1 MVTCAR
7 IREEPLAEKYVLGE
21 LSEADRE
28 AFEGHYFECA
38 DCCEDLQT
46 YPSLLEELQRRA
58 ASIQAERSR
67 TAALPRWAWAAA
79 ATVAVTVALS
89 LGIWLRRPVVEAHP
103 ESVSS
108 PVPSLEELVRV
119 EPPPYKPVTVRGAID
134 EASQRFR
141 EAMQH
146 YVEGDYVTAIEGLQ
160 AAARLK
166 PGAPDISFF
175 LGICYLLTGQTDP
188 ALEHLHETVAFGN
201 SPYLEEAHF
210 YLAKAHLRTGDLD
223 AAEEEL
229 RTTVQLRGEME
240 SEAQELLGRL
250 ETLGESSSGREGPVP
265 DGAERP

>member
-1 MVTCAR
+1 M
-7 IREEPLAEKYVLGE
+7 ELA
-21 LSEADRE
+21 
-28 AFEGHYFECA
+28 
-38 DCCEDLQT
+38 
-46 YPSLLEELQRRA
+46 
-58 ASIQAERSR
+58 
-67 TAALPRWAWAAA
+67 
-79 ATVAVTVALS
+79 
-89 LGIWLRRPVVEAHP
+89 
-103 ESVSS
+103 
-108 PVPSLEELVRV
+108 RV
-119 EPPPYKPVTVRGAID
+119 EKPPYTPATMRGTLD

-146 YVEGDYVTAIEGLQ
+146 YVDGNYEATMGGLR
-160 AAARLK
+160 AASELN
-166 PGAPDISFF
+166 PEAPDISFF
-175 LGICYLLTGQTDP
+175 LGMCYLLTGQTDA

-229 RTTVQLRGEME
+229 RTTVQLRGELE